1 MRPCSVR
8 TWPGSTD
15 TSAPSISRTRG
26 RSFFGTWRKSSKA
39 RRFSNISSVF
49 ATGAAP
55 RPDHA
60 VSECTVPYV
69 TRGHATIPA
78 ASQRRRGHR
87 HGHDTEPR
95 HDEQPARYACVEG
108 MRGYRAV
115 TTDVDRSGGCE
126 RAGDVFRRAVEVR
139 RQGEA

>member
-26 RSFFGTWRKSSKA
+26 RSFFGTCRKSSKA
-39 RRFSNISSVF
+39 RRLSNFSSVF

-69 TRGHATIPA
+69 TRGHAASPA
-78 ASQRRRGHR
+78 ASQCRRGHR
-87 HGHDTEPR
+87 HGHEAEPR
-95 HDEQPARYACVEG
+95 HDEQAARYACVEG
-108 MRGYRAV
+108 MRVYRVVTSAV
-115 TTDVDRSGGCE
+115 DLSGGGE
-126 RAGDVFRRAVEVR
+126 RAGDVFRRPVEV
-139 RQGEA
+139 